1 MKTAQYRRYFI
12 INYMCMKCTFAFFIF
27 SMENETTYQ
36 AVLGRL
42 IIQKRSEKQIDQKDM
57 AKHVG
62 VSRSTWSRIEGGS
75 SALNMDQL
83 TRVANKLGMPL
94 GELMLEADRIVE
106 QLIKQGVTVHH
117 SRDQVKSKKESMAT
131 VAFLG
136 GAVLGGIVTALLA
149 SKSSNGPQLVD
160 EEES

>member
-1 MKTAQYRRYFI
+1 MK
-12 INYMCMKCTFAFFIF
+12 
-27 SMENETTYQ
+27 NETTYQ

-62 VSRSTWSRIEGGS
+62 VSRSTWSRIESGS
-75 SALNMDQL
+75 SALKMDQL
-83 TRVANKLGMPL
+83 TRAASKLDMPL
-94 GELMLEADRIVE
+94 GELMLEADAIVRK
-106 QLIKQGVTVHH
+106 LRRQGVIVHN
-117 SRDQVKSKKESMAT
+117 SRDQVISKKETVAT

-136 GAVLGGIVTALLA
+136 GAVLGGVVAALLA
-149 SKSSNGPQLVD
+149 SKGSDELQRDD